1 MNNGVSNINNN
12 DNVNDSVTDTMNN
25 GVSNINNNGVI
36 NERSGNIN
44 DNSVSKTNNTTASN
58 YGKIKSTAILSE
70 LAKIAEESVRRE
82 MIKTPLNIQSEGNM
96 KSTPLNTKKSIEND
110 GKQEI
115 RELFVSPD
123 TNSIDRNDDNGKDT
137 TNTTIIDSISSL
149 PSLPATVSNNNTTKT
164 VSDIDTSPVIDK
176 SHVDGMINDT
186 SNNEF
191 NSDEQDDE
199 KKIKQEEFDNVRSAL
214 NKSQVLPVASKLTHD
229 MMNEISKTAI
239 NAVMN
244 FMVKN
249 NETNDSPK
257 KIVINDNTSNNE
269 FNSDERKIQLEIDNI
284 RNTRNKTSVYPVEPL
299 EPLHDASITLYDVNY
314 NDTKNNRMIENT
326 LFTINEKDPKNFI
339 VEYL

>member
-82 MIKTPLNIQSEGNM
+82 MIKIPLNIQSEGNM

-137 TNTTIIDSISSL
+137 TNTTIVDSISSL

-214 NKSQVLPVASKLTHD
+214 NKPQVLPVASKLTHD
-229 MMNEISKTAI
+229 MMKEISKTAI
-239 NAVMN
+239 NAFMN
-244 FMVKN
+244 FI
-249 NETNDSPK
+249 ETNNKMIESPDDS
-257 KIVINDNTSNNE
+257 VRQHRMNTTPGQNRGDKPVASN
-269 FNSDERKIQLEIDNI
+269 EI
-284 RNTRNKTSVYPVEPL
+284 K
-299 EPLHDASITLYDVNY
+299 EPLHDASITLYDINY